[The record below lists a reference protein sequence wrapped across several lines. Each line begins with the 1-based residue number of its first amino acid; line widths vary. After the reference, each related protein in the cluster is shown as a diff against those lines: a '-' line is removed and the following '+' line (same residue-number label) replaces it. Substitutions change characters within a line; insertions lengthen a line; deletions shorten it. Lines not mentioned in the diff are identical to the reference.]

1 MHATD
6 VTKMMVGQRER
17 RIPLDGV
24 NAFVRSAHEFETGNK
39 IVQTLTKR
47 YAKAVSHIKIIGL
60 AHSED
65 PQHVKEHKYASEAWI
80 DRAIAWR
87 TRFTAACDAKRQDV
101 ANAFPFMPKMPVY
114 RHVEPLGG
122 SASQSRARPSRARE
136 RRDDSDMED
145 GSEEDEMMEE
155 VGEGSV
161 EGHAEQN
168 DPRDKFGYVEG
179 VVTLELFQVIY
190 HSLMQLPDQSS
201 QAICG
206 AGPVN

>member
-24 NAFVRSAHEFETGNK
+24 NEFVRSAHEFETGNK

-122 SASQSRARPSRARE
+122 SASQPRARE
-136 RRDDSDMED
+136 RRDNSDMED
-145 GSEEDEMMEE
+145 DSEEDEMMEE

-206 AGPVN
+206 AGSVH